1 MALSH
6 DLPIYLA
13 TMKLLSLTIE
23 KTKCY
28 PRFYRYTVGEKMV
41 NSNLD
46 MLSLIYRANSSYE
59 KISILSE
66 FLDKYNLITML
77 YRISIEHHVINER
90 QYAAIALLL
99 QQIGKQAT
107 SWKQYNEKCVG
118 KKQ

>member
-1 MALSH
+1 MLG
-6 DLPIYLA
+6 
-13 TMKLLSLTIE
+13 MVIE
-23 KTKCY
+23 RVKNY
-28 PRFYRYTVGEKMV
+28 PRFYRYTIGEKMV
-41 NSNLD
+41 NINLD

-59 KISILSE
+59 KISILSD

-77 YRISIEHHVINER
+77 YRISVEQHVITER

-118 KKQ
+118 RKQ